1 MGFAEQIDEIMS
13 AIRSENRQTML
24 VSATMPKILAEF
36 THAGLKDPAFVRL
49 DADTKISPTLR
60 IGFLQVRKA
69 EKPAALMHLI
79 REVLPSKEQTIV
91 FTATRHHVQF
101 LLLLLREMG
110 EKVEGVF
117 GNMDM
122 TARKRAVGMFRKR
135 KIRFLIVT
143 DVAARGLDIPLLKNV
158 INYDFPAKCKLF
170 VHRAGR
176 AGRQG
181 RVGTVFSFV
190 DPTEIAY
197 MVDLFLFL
205 GRPLRGLKNED
216 EDGES
221 ELRKSRIYTLKTMT
235 TDDVDYGTIPRR
247 HIDSAN
253 ESFLSIKASHH
264 DLSEQY
270 RVSNNAYVVF
280 FFCR

>member
-1 MGFAEQIDEIMS
+1 
-13 AIRSENRQTML
+13 
-24 VSATMPKILAEF
+24 
-36 THAGLKDPAFVRL
+36 
-49 DADTKISPTLR
+49 
-60 IGFLQVRKA
+60 
-69 EKPAALMHLI
+69 
-79 REVLPSKEQTIV
+79 
-91 FTATRHHVQF
+91 
-101 LLLLLREMG
+101 MG

-135 KIRFLIVT
+135 KIRFLVVT

-190 DPTEIAY
+190 DPTEMPY
-197 MVDLFLFL
+197 MIDLFLFL

-216 EDGES
+216 DEETES
-221 ELRKSRIYTLKTMT
+221 RPVNTRVYTLKTMT
-235 TDDVDYGTIPRR
+235 TEDVDYGIIPRDY
-247 HIDSAN
+247 IDSAN
-253 ESFLSIKASHH
+253 ESFLSMKSSHH

-270 RVSNNAYVVF
+270 RVSNNAYVSF
-280 FFCR
+280 YSLTLFALTYLIFNTDTKHT